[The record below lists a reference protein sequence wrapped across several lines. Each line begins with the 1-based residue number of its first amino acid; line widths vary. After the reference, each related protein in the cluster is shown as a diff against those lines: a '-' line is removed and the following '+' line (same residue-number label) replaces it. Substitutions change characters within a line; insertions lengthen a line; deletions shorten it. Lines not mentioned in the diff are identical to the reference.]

1 MLDIMNIESIMK
13 IEYKNSKDAEIAY
26 TSLLVDNKG
35 FINSELNE
43 NIVNF
48 SYSSETLGTYLNTID
63 DLIASEILIEKLL
76 NKSSSR
82 N

>member
-1 MLDIMNIESIMK
+1 MMDIMKIDSLLK
-13 IEYKNSKDAEIAY
+13 IEYKNSKDAKIAY

-35 FINSELNE
+35 FINCEINE
-43 NIVNF
+43 NKLEF
-48 SYSSETLGTYLNTID
+48 TYQAETLGTYLNTID

-76 NKSSSR
+76 NKTSSG